1 MVFGAL
7 SYATSVLDLLQWRQ
21 HSVPRSTATVCLD
34 PNLNSNVY
42 QSTNCLEINL
52 NGNIVANKGFI
63 RQMASPG
70 TTIIA
75 GKYVSAWGGIQS
87 TGQAIGQ
94 ILLQYVT
101 EGYGRK
107 PALLV
112 IWFILTAVC
121 FIDVFPCRTLF
132 CASTNACF

>member
-1 MVFGAL
+1 M
-7 SYATSVLDLLQWRQ
+7 
-21 HSVPRSTATVCLD
+21 P
-34 PNLNSNVY
+34 
-42 QSTNCLEINL
+42 EINL

-112 IWFILTAVC
+112 IWVILTAVC
-121 FIDVFPCRTLF
+121 FLAFVCQ
-132 CASTNACF
+132 